1 MEKRLIEPHKNYTK
15 TTSNTAISSQQD
27 PRNIKNSLLSD
38 EKRQQLWLS
47 DLCVKYGELSITP
60 STNSLSSTCY
70 SGTESSSLCS
80 ATDYEIDEILLAD
93 HTDTESTASWNDTNS
108 SYEYYWSSSN
118 TE

>member
-1 MEKRLIEPHKNYTK
+1 MERRLLDPKSAYNNSEQHRNMKN
-15 TTSNTAISSQQD
+15 AI
-27 PRNIKNSLLSD
+27 LSD

-60 STNSLSSTCY
+60 SASSLSSTCY
-70 SGTESSSLCS
+70 SGASSLSS
-80 ATDYEIDEILLAD
+80 ATDYEIDNLLGAASD
-93 HTDTESTASWNDTNS
+93 HTDTESTSSWNDTAS

>member
-1 MEKRLIEPHKNYTK
+1 MEKRLIEPNKNYK
-15 TTSNTAISSQQD
+15 TSNTAISSQD

-70 SGTESSSLCS
+70 SSGTSSLCS